1 MPPLLRPITAT
12 RTRLGAWP
20 WRAMAA
26 TALALLLWDASDLD
40 LLIMQHVGSP
50 NGFPLRMNF
59 WLENL
64 LHIGGRNL
72 AIALYLTLWVLA
84 LAWPAR
90 SHPVI
95 GTRKQRS
102 VWLLGVL
109 MCLTLV
115 SGLKAVSTTSCPW
128 DLQAFGG
135 PATYVSHWAFGMTDG
150 GGGHCFPGGHASSA
164 FAFLALTPVWL
175 AAADPAH
182 RRLGR
187 QLVWAIVITGILFG
201 AAQTLRGAH
210 EPSHTAWTAWLCWV
224 GAWAWFTVY
233 QAINRCRGR

>member
-1 MPPLLRPITAT
+1 MPPLLRPINAT

-40 LLIMQHVGSP
+40 LLVMRHVGSP

-64 LHIGGRNL
+64 LHIGGRNV

-95 GTRKQRS
+95 GTRKQTKRVAAGRPDVPS
-102 VWLLGVL
+102 ADQWPEGSEHHQLPLGPSGIWRARHLRIALGV
-109 MCLTLV
+109 
-115 SGLKAVSTTSCPW
+115 W
-128 DLQAFGG
+128 
-135 PATYVSHWAFGMTDG
+135 YDG
-150 GGGHCFPGGHASSA
+150 
-164 FAFLALTPVWL
+164 
-175 AAADPAH
+175 
-182 RRLGR
+182 R
-187 QLVWAIVITGILFG
+187 
-201 AAQTLRGAH
+201 
-210 EPSHTAWTAWLCWV
+210 
-224 GAWAWFTVY
+224 
-233 QAINRCRGR
+233 RGRSLLSRRPRV

>member
-1 MPPLLRPITAT
+1 
-12 RTRLGAWP
+12 
-20 WRAMAA
+20 MAA

-95 GTRKQRS
+95 GTRKQTKRVAAGRPDVPS
-102 VWLLGVL
+102 ADQWPEGSEHHQLPLGPSGIWRARHLRIALGV
-109 MCLTLV
+109 
-115 SGLKAVSTTSCPW
+115 W
-128 DLQAFGG
+128 
-135 PATYVSHWAFGMTDG
+135 YDG
-150 GGGHCFPGGHASSA
+150 
-164 FAFLALTPVWL
+164 
-175 AAADPAH
+175 
-182 RRLGR
+182 R
-187 QLVWAIVITGILFG
+187 
-201 AAQTLRGAH
+201 
-210 EPSHTAWTAWLCWV
+210 
-224 GAWAWFTVY
+224 
-233 QAINRCRGR
+233 RGRSLLSRRPRV

>member
-1 MPPLLRPITAT
+1 
-12 RTRLGAWP
+12 
-20 WRAMAA
+20 
-26 TALALLLWDASDLD
+26 
-40 LLIMQHVGSP
+40 
-50 NGFPLRMNF
+50 
-59 WLENL
+59 
-64 LHIGGRNL
+64 
-72 AIALYLTLWVLA
+72 
-84 LAWPAR
+84 
-90 SHPVI
+90 
-95 GTRKQRS
+95 
-102 VWLLGVL
+102 
-109 MCLTLV
+109 
-115 SGLKAVSTTSCPW
+115 
-128 DLQAFGG
+128 
-135 PATYVSHWAFGMTDG
+135 MTDG

-224 GAWAWFTVY
+224 GAWAWFTAY